1 MHPHDTHNHHGHH
14 EHSHTASV
22 KALWIALA
30 INAVFLVV
38 EFVGGLLT
46 NSLALLAD
54 AGHMLTDVGAMAV
67 ALIAGKIAL
76 RPSTPGKTYGYGR
89 VKILA
94 ALFNGLSM
102 WLIVGIIIH
111 EAIDRFRMPPEVKA
125 EEMLIIAVLGLLA
138 NFASAMVLMRH
149 QKHDLNIKGAY
160 IHLIADSL
168 GSVAAI
174 VAGIAMILKGWFI
187 VDPIV
192 SIVLSVFIIWSS
204 YGIIRESL
212 SILLEGTPQQLD
224 TGEVKVSLEE
234 LDGVKYCH
242 DLHIWSIADNEHVLT
257 AHLVVE
263 EGVKKESILNTAS
276 CMVAD
281 KYGISHSTIQLETAE
296 HSHPEMGCGGC
307 Y

>member
-1 MHPHDTHNHHGHH
+1 LFTHQEHNNHDHA
-14 EHSHTASV
+14 HSAST

-30 INAVFLVV
+30 INAVFLLV

-54 AGHMLTDVGAMAV
+54 AGHMLTDVAAMSV
-67 ALIAGKIAL
+67 ALIAGKIAS

-102 WLIVGIIIH
+102 WLIVGFIVH
-111 EAIDRFRMPPEVKA
+111 EAIDRFGNPPEVKSL
-125 EEMLIIAVLGLLA
+125 EMLIIAALGLLA
-138 NFASAMVLMRH
+138 NLSSALILFRH
-149 QKHDLNIKGAY
+149 QKADINIRGAFL
-160 IHLIADSL
+160 HLAADSL

-174 VAGIAMILKGWFI
+174 IAGLAMLLKGWFI

-192 SIVLSVFIIWSS
+192 SVVLSFFIVWSS
-204 YGIIRESL
+204 YGIIKQAL
-212 SILLEGTPQQLD
+212 MILLEGTPEQFEMR
-224 TGEVKVSLEE
+224 EVKVSLEE

-263 EGVKKESILNTAS
+263 EGVRREEILNTAS
-276 CMVAD
+276 CMIMEY
-281 KYGISHSTIQLETAE
+281 YGINHSTIQLETGE
-296 HSHPEMGCGGC
+296 TSHPEMGCGGC
-307 Y
+307 F